1 MGGGVVTEALRA
13 GLVDEVVLHQ
23 VPVLLGA
30 GRRFFNELPEHISLE
45 IVDVVPAPGVTHL
58 HYRVIR

>member
-1 MGGGVVTEALRA
+1 MSKVLAALSVSVDGFITGPGPGPGR
-13 GLVDEVVLHQ
+13 GLGDE
-23 VPVLLGA
+23 
-30 GRRFFNELPEHISLE
+30 FPEHISLE

>member
-1 MGGGVVTEALRA
+1 MSKVLAALSVSVDGFITGPGPGR
-13 GLVDEVVLHQ
+13 GLGDE
-23 VPVLLGA
+23 
-30 GRRFFNELPEHISLE
+30 FPEHISLE